1 MIIILCFILFI
12 LLALYLWIQLY
23 RDKEEYTSYTYPP
36 IDTHIAIGGAIYN
49 CEQHIDPLFKN
60 IQRIGRLF
68 EQCSVVIAID
78 RGTDQSLEKLKEWQ
92 KKWTNTKFQLFI
104 LEGEQTGSRRTER
117 LANARN
123 RILTK
128 LRELYTVLKFNHFI
142 IMDCDD
148 VCSQP
153 IRLEGLKNVF
163 KKQQDW
169 DAVSFIG
176 NGSIGHNLSE
186 NYYDYW
192 ALSIQPF
199 VLSCWHFKEPHKII
213 EQMKQFLT
221 QKINQS
227 NGQWIPCYSAFNGL
241 AIYKQ
246 RFLKYHYHW
255 NVKDIVQFI
264 PRDLYAMNIQQAESE
279 FDINRQEDDCEHR
292 YFHFSAVFKD
302 KARIFVVPEQ
312 LF

>member
-1 MIIILCFILFI
+1 MRIVVICIILCVCV
-12 LLALYLWIQLY
+12 LYFYIHNT
-23 RDKEEYTSYTYPP
+23 RESYAYQP
-36 IDTHIAIGGAIYN
+36 IDKHIVIGGTIYN
-49 CEQHIDPLFKN
+49 CEQYIDALFKN
-60 IQRIGRLF
+60 IQQIGKLF

-78 RGTDQSLEKLKEWQ
+78 RGTDQSLEKLKQWQ
-92 KKWTNTKFQLFI
+92 KKWTNIKFQLFI

-123 RILTK
+123 RILVK
-128 LRELYTVLKFNHFI
+128 LRELYTYQPFNHFI

-163 KKQQDW
+163 EKQQDW
-169 DAVSFIG
+169 DAVS
-176 NGSIGHNLSE
+176 SKS
-186 NYYDYW
+186 YYDYW

-199 VLSCWHFKEPHKII
+199 MLSCWHFKEPHKII
-213 EQMKQFLT
+213 EQMRKSLT
-221 QKINQS
+221 QKIDQS
-227 NGQWIPCYSAFNGL
+227 KGQWIPCYSAFNGL

-246 RFLKYHYHW
+246 SFLKYHYHW

-264 PRDLYAMNIQQAESE
+264 PQELYTMNIQQAESE

-302 KARIFVVPEQ
+302 KARIFIVPERI
-312 LF
+312 F